1 MVREHER
8 GGDTITSRGSSS
20 WVLVTTVQL
29 RERASEVVRREREST
44 IERSRFR
51 KKKRK
56 ELQVAAVV
64 RSGTS
69 W

>member
-1 MVREHER
+1 M
-8 GGDTITSRGSSS
+8 
-20 WVLVTTVQL
+20 LVTTVQL

-51 KKKRK
+51 KKKRR

-64 RSGTS
+64 RSEREVGS
-69 W
+69 VRPC